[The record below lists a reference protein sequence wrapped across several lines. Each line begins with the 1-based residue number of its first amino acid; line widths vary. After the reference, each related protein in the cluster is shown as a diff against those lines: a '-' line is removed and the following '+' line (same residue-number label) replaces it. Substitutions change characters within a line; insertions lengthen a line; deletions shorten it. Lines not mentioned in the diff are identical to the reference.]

1 MSATKALLADVR
13 NNLSRVL
20 SEHRQLKTDGSKLEQ
35 HIADLQRRLGEADEI
50 IMKLEDQNRQLRLA
64 KAVSGNG
71 ENTGEAKV
79 KINELVREI
88 DKCLAMLNV

>member
-13 NNLSRVL
+13 NNLSRL
-20 SEHRQLKTDGSKLEQ
+20 INEHKQLKTDRSKLEQ
-35 HIADLQRRLGEADEI
+35 HIANLQSKLGEADGI
-50 IMKLEDQNRQLRLA
+50 IMKLEDQNRQLRMA

>member
-13 NNLSRVL
+13 NNLSRL
-20 SEHRQLKTDGSKLEQ
+20 INDRQQLKTDRIKLEQ
-35 HIADLQRRLGEADEI
+35 HIADLQSKLGNADEM

-88 DKCLAMLNV
+88 DKCLAMLNI

>member
-13 NNLSRVL
+13 NNLSLVL
-20 SEHRQLKTDGSKLEQ
+20 RDHKQLKTDRSKLEQ
-35 HIADLQRRLGEADEI
+35 HIADLQSKLGKADEI

-88 DKCLAMLNV
+88 DKCLAMLNI